1 RGTLVVTVVIEEG
14 RQTIVRGIERVG
26 VDAIAAALPKGQL
39 AVGEPLD
46 PEKVEAERQA
56 LVSAFGKAGYTRAEV
71 TTEVH
76 TEPQGE
82 TDAATVRFV
91 GVSGT
96 VQNVGAIIVQ
106 NNFDTRWRV
115 IERELPFKSDSVLD
129 PDALQRGQTNLF
141 KLGLFRSV
149 TVRPIDR
156 DTQSNT
162 SDVAVAVSDKPAGTF
177 LGGAGSN
184 PRDGFRGFGEVRYAT
199 LQGLGRR
206 ISLRGEASLAPPTF
220 NTGDYLINLGF
231 REPRLG
237 ASEWGFR
244 LNVVAQRTTTLIY
257 PYSLKRVAVIPG
269 VERSWFS
276 TLRAGMEVQADVSD
290 VFDLKP
296 DVRAFNPIDEG
307 RLTTIALGPYVV
319 YDGRDDAF
327 VPHRGVFDSLRLR
340 VAPSQLGSQIP
351 FFKFVAQHTQYIP
364 VSEDL
369 TFVYAIRGGWGR
381 AFESGTLVPIQDRFF
396 LGGSTTV

>member
-1 RGTLVVTVVIEEG
+1 
-14 RQTIVRGIERVG
+14 
-26 VDAIAAALPKGQL
+26 
-39 AVGEPLD
+39 
-46 PEKVEAERQA
+46 
-56 LVSAFGKAGYTRAEV
+56 
-71 TTEVH
+71 
-76 TEPQGE
+76 
-82 TDAATVRFV
+82 
-91 GVSGT
+91 
-96 VQNVGAIIVQ
+96 
-106 NNFDTRWRV
+106 
-115 IERELPFKSDSVLD
+115 
-129 PDALQRGQTNLF
+129 
-141 KLGLFRSV
+141 
-149 TVRPIDR
+149 
-156 DTQSNT
+156 
-162 SDVAVAVSDKPAGTF
+162 
-177 LGGAGSN
+177 
-184 PRDGFRGFGEVRYAT
+184 GFGEVSYAN

-257 PYSLKRVAVIPG
+257 PYSLQRLAVIPG

-296 DVRAFNPIDEG
+296 DVLAFNPSDQG

-396 LGGSTTV
+396 LGGSTTVRGFSENSIGPQGSAVVNAAGKLLSAGDPVGGEWAINLNTELRFPLIYGLGGVIFVDGGGAYVHTLPISIHDFRRS